1 MKKKEY
7 ACFADVNKEL
17 TVADWEVDR
26 PNHRGT
32 NWAYCRW
39 YCLSYYMYD
48 ELCRNKGA
56 TIQKNEAIQIVV
68 VVVDNENDKN
78 DDNGKKTTK
87 KKERKWYY
95 YNSTA

>member
-1 MKKKEY
+1 MLVY
-7 ACFADVNKEL
+7 ADVNKES
-17 TVADWEVDR
+17 TAADWEVLDR

-39 YCLSYYMYD
+39 YCLTYYMND

-68 VVVDNENDKN
+68 VVVDVDNENDKN

-87 KKERKWYY
+87 KKKERKWYY